1 MIYNYQKIKIISGKK
16 TIYNKKNPLDY
27 LIKKKE
33 SHFRF
38 FFFLYMINCA
48 NNPYLFNSLFRF
60 TIHFDIIYASYVHF
74 KCKLRFFFI
83 RINNYIKQFNSF
95 IHWSISNYFLSD
107 KTYSIFNLIK
117 IYFLVLEFSLIRFN
131 KRILKDKLLFIFIN
145 YILSY
150 RFNHGN
156 YLD

>member
-1 MIYNYQKIKIISGKK
+1 MISNYQKNKNHFRKKK
-16 TIYNKKNPLDY
+16 TIYNNKIHLDY
-27 LIKKKE
+27 LIKKKNLI
-33 SHFRF
+33 SVSF
-38 FFFLYMINCA
+38 FFYTWLIVQIILTYLIHYSGSPSISILSMHLMFISNVNC
-48 NNPYLFNSLFRF
+48 
-60 TIHFDIIYASYVHF
+60 V
-74 KCKLRFFFI
+74 FFFI

-131 KRILKDKLLFIFIN
+131 QRILKDKLLFI
-145 YILSY
+145 LSY
-150 RFNHGN
+150 RFSHGN